1 MQHIFGH
8 DQIPGVTPANV
19 AGMHWDPGPY
29 WNWERYFQ
37 LLGAPL
43 NSHAADGA
51 VDLVRIVP
59 GFDDNIQPLMS
70 CTTTGVP
77 CEPQGT
83 NFVYLHQAPSQTAPY
98 INDIALRPN
107 GAPATTRVSDIGAR
121 AQAGLTFAVAERQ
134 GDWTAIWFNGVKG
147 WFHNPAS
154 DPTAIPVKGSY
165 VVPKAGL
172 AKVPVYGRAYPE
184 ASAYPAGIPV
194 QALAP
199 LQYAFT
205 PGQRYAVGDLTV
217 PTNYYRAVTY
227 SLDTPERPRRRR
239 RAGPLLPDLARPP
252 FRLRARGRRG
262 GHDGEVAPPQPIERA
277 VRRLK
282 TADELLSRFSGV
294 PAHPPPIERAVR
306 RLERARRTALSI
318 GQLGL

>member
-1 MQHIFGH
+1 M
-8 DQIPGVTPANV
+8 
-19 AGMHWDPGPY
+19 
-29 WNWERYFQ
+29 
-37 LLGAPL
+37 
-43 NSHAADGA
+43 
-51 VDLVRIVP
+51 
-59 GFDDNIQPLMS
+59 
-70 CTTTGVP
+70 
-77 CEPQGT
+77 
-83 NFVYLHQAPSQTAPY
+83 
-98 INDIALRPN
+98 
-107 GAPATTRVSDIGAR
+107 
-121 AQAGLTFAVAERQ
+121 AERQ

-227 SLDTPERPRRRR
+227 SLDTPNDHVDVVGQDRYYQIS
-239 RAGPLLPDLARPP
+239 L
-252 FRLRARGRRG
+252 
-262 GHDGEVAPPQPIERA
+262 GHRFAFVRA
-277 VRRLK
+277 VDVEVV
-282 TADELLSRFSGV
+282 TAK
-294 PAHPPPIERAVR
+294 
-306 RLERARRTALSI
+306 
-318 GQLGL
+318 